1 MNLYNEIKKHFPK
14 MAIFLSLKSLKE
26 FLECDYEHLCFY
38 HFGCGTW
45 IRNELLQ
52 ENQPLY
58 DAFLSCGIS
67 QKDDMSFLMI
77 QLFYVYLKPKYNQKF
92 YGKK

>member
-1 MNLYNEIKKHFPK
+1 MTEI
-14 MAIFLSLKSLKE
+14 LSKKSLKE
-26 FLECDYEHLCFY
+26 FLECDYENLYFY
-38 HFGCGTW
+38 HFGFGTW

-58 DAFLSCGIS
+58 HAFLSCGIS

-77 QLFYVYLKPKYNQKF
+77 RLFYVYLKPKYNQKF
-92 YGKK
+92 HEKK